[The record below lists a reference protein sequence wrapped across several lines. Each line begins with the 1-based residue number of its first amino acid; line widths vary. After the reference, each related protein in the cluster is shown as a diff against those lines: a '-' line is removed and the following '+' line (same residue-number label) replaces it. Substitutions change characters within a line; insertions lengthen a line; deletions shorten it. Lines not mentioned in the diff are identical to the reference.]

1 MSKTTAIEDVLAQ
14 APLFSQLSRK
24 DLKRLAKGTVSRT
37 LQKGEVIVR
46 EGERAVAFYL
56 ILSGRAE
63 VVKGADGPSPRV
75 LSTLGPGHFFGE
87 MALLDGYLRS
97 ATVRAVEDTECLVLS
112 RWDFMAELRSSPYIA
127 VQMLPV
133 LSRRLR
139 ESDAQQS
146 T

>member
-1 MSKTTAIEDVLAQ
+1 MNTEETLAQ

-24 DLKRLAKGTVSRT
+24 DLKRVAKGTVSR
-37 LQKGEVIVR
+37 QFGKGEVIVK

-56 ILSGRAE
+56 ILSGHAE
-63 VVKGADGPSPRV
+63 VVKGAEGASPKV
-75 LSTLGPGHFFGE
+75 LNTLGPSDFFGE

-97 ATVRAVEDTECLVLS
+97 ASVRALEDTECLVLS

-139 ESDAQQS
+139 EAEAQLE

>member
-1 MSKTTAIEDVLAQ
+1 MNTEETLAQ
-14 APLFSQLSRK
+14 VPLFSQLSRK
-24 DLKRLAKGTVSRT
+24 DLKRLAKGTVSRHSS
-37 LQKGEVIVR
+37 KGEVIVK
-46 EGERAVAFYL
+46 EGERAVAFHL
-56 ILSGRAE
+56 ILSGRVE
-63 VVKGADGPSPRV
+63 VVKGADGASPKV
-75 LSTLGPGHFFGE
+75 LNTLGPGHFFGE

-139 ESDAQQS
+139 ESQAQLE

>member
-1 MSKTTAIEDVLAQ
+1 MNTEETLSQV
-14 APLFSQLSRK
+14 PLFSQLSRK
-24 DLKRLAKGTVSRT
+24 DLKRLAKGTVSRHSS
-37 LQKGEVIVR
+37 KGEVIVK

-56 ILSGRAE
+56 ILSGRVE
-63 VVKGADGPSPRV
+63 VVKGADGASPRV
-75 LSTLGPGHFFGE
+75 LNTLGPGDFFGE

-97 ATVRAVEDTECLVLS
+97 ASVRALEDTECLVLS
-112 RWDFMAELRSSPYIA
+112 RWDFLAELRSSPYIA

-139 ESDAQQS
+139 EAESQPA

>member
-1 MSKTTAIEDVLAQ
+1 MNTEETLAQ

-24 DLKRLAKGTVSRT
+24 DLKRLAKGTVSRQF
-37 LQKGEVIVR
+37 QKGEVIVR

-63 VVKGADGPSPRV
+63 VVKGAEGASPN
-75 LSTLGPGHFFGE
+75 LLNTLGPGEFFGE
-87 MALLDGYLRS
+87 MALLDNYLRS

-139 ESDAQQS
+139 ESDSRQS

>member
-1 MSKTTAIEDVLAQ
+1 MNTEETLAQ

-24 DLKRLAKGTVSRT
+24 DLKRLAKGTVSR
-37 LQKGEVIVR
+37 QFGKGEVIVK

-56 ILSGRAE
+56 ILSGHAE
-63 VVKGADGPSPRV
+63 VVKGADGPSPKM
-75 LSTLGPGHFFGE
+75 LNTLGPSDFFGE

-97 ATVRAVEDTECLVLS
+97 ASVRALEDTECLVLS

-139 ESDAQQS
+139 DAEAKLA